1 MSFDTRLLNGL
12 NVLAAIVEAR
22 SFVHAGEAIGL
33 TQSGVSRAIQRLEQH
48 LGVRLLDR
56 TSRMV
61 ALTTEGRR
69 FYEEITPL
77 LRGLEAA
84 ATELA
89 QSSTSVRG
97 RLRINVDPTF
107 ARLIL
112 APRFGAFLE
121 RHPDLS
127 VEIVVRD
134 RLGDPIAE
142 GFDLAVRF
150 GEPEPSSY
158 IGRRLLQLRV
168 LTCAASSY
176 LTRRGHP
183 RKPAD
188 LANGRHECILFRDPL
203 TGQPFPWEF
212 HRGKKTVTVP
222 VKGRLILNDAA
233 THLALCVA
241 GYGVAQVFELG
252 ITQLLEDDVLVN
264 LFPDWADE
272 LFPLYALY
280 PSRILPPAKIRAF
293 LDFVAGIPTESR
305 L

>member
-1 MSFDTRLLNGL
+1 
-12 NVLAAIVEAR
+12 
-22 SFVHAGEAIGL
+22 
-33 TQSGVSRAIQRLEQH
+33 
-48 LGVRLLDR
+48 
-56 TSRMV
+56 
-61 ALTTEGRR
+61 
-69 FYEEITPL
+69 
-77 LRGLEAA
+77 
-84 ATELA
+84 
-89 QSSTSVRG
+89 
-97 RLRINVDPTF
+97 
-107 ARLIL
+107 
-112 APRFGAFLE
+112 
-121 RHPDLS
+121 
-127 VEIVVRD
+127 
-134 RLGDPIAE
+134 
-142 GFDLAVRF
+142 
-150 GEPEPSSY
+150 
-158 IGRRLLQLRV
+158 
-168 LTCAASSY
+168 
-176 LTRRGHP
+176 
-183 RKPAD
+183 
-188 LANGRHECILFRDPL
+188 L